1 MIFGDDLLHKVLD
14 MIKKIISTKT
24 FYDIKIL
31 IETDNK
37 LSDDITSENLV
48 TVNSCVIK
56 DNDKIYLQIIR
67 RKGLHVE

>member
-1 MIFGDDLLHKVLD
+1 MFDDDLLHELLD

-37 LSDDITSENLV
+37 LSDDITSEILV
-48 TVNSCVIK
+48 TVTSCVIK
-56 DNDKIYLQIIR
+56 DNDKIYLQII
-67 RKGLHVE
+67 

>member
-1 MIFGDDLLHKVLD
+1 MFDDDLLHEVLD

-24 FYDIKIL
+24 FYDIEIL

-48 TVNSCVIK
+48 TVTSCVIK
-56 DNDKIYLQIIR
+56 DNDKIYLQIIW
-67 RKGLHVE
+67 RKALHVE

>member
-1 MIFGDDLLHKVLD
+1 MFDDDLLHEVLD

-24 FYDIKIL
+24 FYDIEIL

-48 TVNSCVIK
+48 TVTSCVIK
-56 DNDKIYLQIIR
+56 DNDKIYLQII
-67 RKGLHVE
+67 

>member
-1 MIFGDDLLHKVLD
+1 MFDDDLLHEVLD

-48 TVNSCVIK
+48 TVTSCVIK
-56 DNDKIYLQIIR
+56 DNDKIYLQII
-67 RKGLHVE
+67 

>member
-1 MIFGDDLLHKVLD
+1 MFDDDLLHEVLD
-14 MIKKIISTKT
+14 IIKKIISTKT

-56 DNDKIYLQIIR
+56 DNDKIYLQII
-67 RKGLHVE
+67 

>member
-1 MIFGDDLLHKVLD
+1 MFDDDLLHEVLD

-24 FYDIKIL
+24 FYDIEIL

-56 DNDKIYLQIIR
+56 DNDKIYLQII
-67 RKGLHVE
+67 

>member
-1 MIFGDDLLHKVLD
+1 MFDDDLLHEVLD
-14 MIKKIISTKT
+14 MIKKITSTKT

-48 TVNSCVIK
+48 TVTSCVIK
-56 DNDKIYLQIIR
+56 DNDKIYLQII
-67 RKGLHVE
+67 